1 MGYSDNKT
9 NVEECNKDKYLLV
22 AEAKA
27 KEVETLKVKLEELM
41 ELISFENSKASDKEF
56 NLNVYNGEIKKL
68 NELITGRKNMKKDIL
83 SRIGIYSAAYS
94 AEVIVTA
101 FMPEVDFMEMLFM
114 SFSIYIFYT
123 VGSVFSVLK
132 KYDNVDIKECEKKI
146 EEFEVKL
153 PGIEE
158 EKQLHLD
165 KAESYSQEHEET
177 SEKITKTEKDIEYIL
192 NIRNQIIDIML
203 KKAIDFSLVD
213 TSSMDQELEENG
225 IVMKLV

>member
-1 MGYSDNKT
+1 MAYSDNKA

-27 KEVETLKVKLEELM
+27 KEVEDLKVKLEELK
-41 ELISFENSKASDKEF
+41 EFISSENLKVSDKEF

-83 SRIGIYSAAYS
+83 SRVGICSGVYSF
-94 AEVIVTA
+94 EVIMLA
-101 FMPEVDFMEMLFM
+101 FTPGIDFMTYL
-114 SFSIYIFYT
+114 SASLVIYLYVT

-132 KYDNVDIKECEKKI
+132 KYDDVDIKECEKKI

-165 KAESYSQEHEET
+165 KAASYSQESEET
-177 SEKITKTEKDIEYIL
+177 NEKITKLEKDIEYIL
-192 NIRNQIIDIML
+192 NIRNQIIDIVL